1 MNDLDR
7 TDTLPTLFRNT
18 VLKHPQR
25 VALREKD
32 YGIWNEYTYM
42 DYLQNTRNFCLGL
55 RELGLQKGDKVCIL
69 GENCKEW
76 LYADIAVQ
84 SVGAAAV
91 GIYPTSPAP
100 QIEYITAHSQATF
113 LVAKD
118 QEQTDK
124 ILEVKERLPFLK
136 KIIVIDM
143 KGLRRYRDEM
153 ITSFNAVCHL
163 GQKVHEKDPELFD
176 SFISQTSAD
185 DVAIFVYTSGTTGP
199 PKGSMLTHHTI
210 LSMVDS
216 LRTVLDVRESDNI
229 VSYLPLCHVAER
241 LFSVFLPLKAGCK
254 VNFADSID
262 TVQEAV
268 KEIAPDTFFAVPRIW
283 EKMHSNTHLK
293 IQNATR
299 LKKYIAKLFLS
310 IGWAVTLKRMKN
322 EKINL
327 YWRSLYALGYL
338 LLFRKMQDQFGLL
351 KARNMISGGAPI
363 SPDVLKFFFSIGL
376 KIREVYGMTETSG
389 VTHLNPA
396 NKIKI
401 GTVGLPVPRVEC
413 KIAEEDG
420 EILIKAPSNFI
431 GYYRD
436 EVATQSV
443 FEDGWLHT
451 GDIGEIDEEGYLKIT
466 DRKKDLIITA
476 GGKNITPSEIENKL
490 KFSPYISH
498 AVVIGDAKPFLSA
511 LIQIET
517 ENVGLWAQR
526 NMIPY
531 TTFKDLSAKH
541 EVYELIQGEV
551 DHVNKELS
559 RVENIRKFILLTK
572 ELDHDDDELTATQKV
587 RRKMI
592 LEKYKHLIDQIY
604 GSRQA

>member
-1 MNDLDR
+1 
-7 TDTLPTLFRNT
+7 
-18 VLKHPQR
+18 
-25 VALREKD
+25 
-32 YGIWNEYTYM
+32 
-42 DYLQNTRNFCLGL
+42 
-55 RELGLQKGDKVCIL
+55 
-69 GENCKEW
+69 
-76 LYADIAVQ
+76 
-84 SVGAAAV
+84 
-91 GIYPTSPAP
+91 
-100 QIEYITAHSQATF
+100 
-113 LVAKD
+113 
-118 QEQTDK
+118 
-124 ILEVKERLPFLK
+124 
-136 KIIVIDM
+136 
-143 KGLRRYRDEM
+143 
-153 ITSFNAVCHL
+153 
-163 GQKVHEKDPELFD
+163 
-176 SFISQTSAD
+176 
-185 DVAIFVYTSGTTGP
+185 
-199 PKGSMLTHHTI
+199 
-210 LSMVDS
+210 
-216 LRTVLDVRESDNI
+216 
-229 VSYLPLCHVAER
+229 
-241 LFSVFLPLKAGCK
+241 
-254 VNFADSID
+254 
-262 TVQEAV
+262 
-268 KEIAPDTFFAVPRIW
+268 
-283 EKMHSNTHLK
+283 
-293 IQNATR
+293 
-299 LKKYIAKLFLS
+299 
-310 IGWAVTLKRMKN
+310 
-322 EKINL
+322 
-327 YWRSLYALGYL
+327 
-338 LLFRKMQDQFGLL
+338 MQDQFGLL

-531 TTFKDLSAKH
+531 TTFKDLSAKP